1 MLFAATSL
9 QVVRDGLVPCS
20 PEVIIGRHCQQQTS
34 GCSDCLSG
42 HPSFHEYKNPTNLC
56 LSLAPGGPLSTCNSP
71 AVQDPSTETYHLNR
85 IEEIARHDHPR
96 QQLQILPTCS
106 SRAFLSPSLP
116 SHSPP
121 WLPTLLAGISY
132 PMLSPSWLPNDS
144 GLSKLLTQQRVGNIG
159 DPCYDHGNGCSLTG
173 AMVSFLY
180 SLHSFVLLPWPIN
193 KRRSSSSHANGQIPG
208 VKPEDGSSLF

>member
-42 HPSFHEYKNPTNLC
+42 HPSFHKYKNPTNLYPSHVRN
-56 LSLAPGGPLSTCNSP
+56 LLTCNLP
-71 AVQDPSTETYHLNR
+71 ASKLPSTRHLNQ
-85 IEEIARHDHPR
+85 IEEIAQHDPSKPTTSN
-96 QQLQILPTCS
+96 LPTCS
-106 SRAFLSPSLP
+106 VHALLSPSLP

-121 WLPTLLAGISY
+121 WLPTLLAGMSY
-132 PMLSPSWLPNDS
+132 PMLSPCWLPNDS

-159 DPCYDHGNGCSLTG
+159 EPCYDHGNGCSLTG